1 MELPA
6 RGLRPRDIDTFSA
19 VARALLPALADDDP
33 FLAVSIEDLGV
44 RARFPDLFARI
55 APAEQRELLLALRL
69 LGSRAGGAAL
79 HGIPRPFTDLSA
91 ETAERSLNR
100 MATHRLL
107 PPRQV
112 FGSLKKLTGFLAA
125 SGNPISRIAMHYPD
139 PGPPPRTQRRI
150 SATVI
155 DESTELTCD
164 VVIVGS
170 GAGGGVAAGVL
181 AEAGLD
187 VVVLEK
193 GGLRTEADYTHDEA
207 EAYEHLYLDAAL
219 GATDDKGIGLLAG
232 SCVGG
237 GTVVNYTTS
246 FATPDSIRAEWDR
259 ISGFHSLF
267 SGPEY
272 EAASQAVKRRI
283 NANDYSGLPSS
294 SDALMEKGL
303 RELGWH
309 VGSQDRNV
317 TDCPQDDS
325 CGFCVMGCRLGAKQ
339 STLVT
344 WLEDAF
350 NLGARIVAD
359 ADVRSI
365 LTSGGRA
372 TGVAANVNG
381 HAVTVHARATVL
393 AAGALN
399 SPAIMLRS
407 GLDHPAVGENLRLHP
422 VTVVWG
428 RYQDEIHPWSGTM
441 QSRYSDH
448 IADLDNNGYGIKIET
463 GPAHPALV
471 AALVGWGGG
480 EQYKRH
486 LADYRHWSPIAA
498 ILRDRDP
505 GTVTTRRNGDPRWS
519 YRVSDR
525 DQGMVRAGVAAAATI
540 HAASGATEIMSN
552 TLVPVTWRPDRA
564 PLGDFLTAVDG
575 VGYGSHQTTYGSW
588 HQMGTLRMGSDP
600 ATSAVDAHNEV
611 HGTRDLYVMD
621 GSTFPTASGVNP
633 MITIETIAHR
643 AASTLAAKLT

>member
-1 MELPA
+1 MEL
-6 RGLRPRDIDTFSA
+6 RTRDVDTFAA
-19 VARALLPALADDDP
+19 VARALLPALTDEDP
-33 FLAVSIEDLGV
+33 FLSASIEDLGV
-44 RARFPDLFARI
+44 RARFPHLFSLLAS
-55 APAEQRELLLALRL
+55 AEQRELVLALRL

-79 HGIPRPFTDLSA
+79 HGTPRPFSDLSPGLA
-91 ETAERSLNR
+91 QSSLAKMAGHQR
-100 MATHRLL
+100 M

-125 SGNPISRIAMHYPD
+125 SANPIARSAMHYPD
-139 PGPPPRTQRRI
+139 PGPAPRTARRI
-150 SATVI
+150 QATLI
-155 DESTELTCD
+155 SGSTDLTCD

-181 AEAGLD
+181 AGAGLD
-187 VVVLEK
+187 VIVLEK
-193 GGLRTEADYTHDEA
+193 GQLRTEADFTHDEA

-246 FATPDSIRAEWDR
+246 FATPHSVRAEWDGLA
-259 ISGFHSLF
+259 GFHSLF

-272 EAASQAVKRRI
+272 ETATLAVQRRV
-283 NANDYSGLPSS
+283 NTNDYSGLPST

-309 VGSQDRNV
+309 VASQDRNV

-344 WLEDAF
+344 WLEDAYH
-350 NLGARIVAD
+350 LGTRIIAG
-359 ADVRSI
+359 ADVRQI
-365 LTSGGRA
+365 MTTNGRA
-372 TGVAANVNG
+372 TGVRARVAG
-381 HAVTVHARATVL
+381 HDLTVHARATVL

-407 GLDHPAVGENLRLHP
+407 GLNHAGVGHNLRLHP

-448 IADLDNNGYGIKIET
+448 IADLDGNGYGVKIET

-480 EQYKRH
+480 DSYKRH

-498 ILRDRDP
+498 IVRDRDP
-505 GTVTTRRNGDPRWS
+505 GQVKVRRNGDPRWVF
-519 YRVSDR
+519 RVSER
-525 DQGMVRAGVAAAATI
+525 DQDMVRAGVAAAAAI

-552 TLVPVTWRPDRA
+552 TMIPVTWRPDSHD
-564 PLGDFLTAVDG
+564 LDNFLSAVDG
-575 VGYGSHQTTYGSW
+575 VGYGSNQMTYGSW

-600 ATSAVDAHNEV
+600 DESVVDAHNET
-611 HGTRDLYVMD
+611 HATRDLFVMD

-633 MITIETIAHR
+633 MITIEAIAHR
-643 AASTLAAKLT
+643 AASILAANLT